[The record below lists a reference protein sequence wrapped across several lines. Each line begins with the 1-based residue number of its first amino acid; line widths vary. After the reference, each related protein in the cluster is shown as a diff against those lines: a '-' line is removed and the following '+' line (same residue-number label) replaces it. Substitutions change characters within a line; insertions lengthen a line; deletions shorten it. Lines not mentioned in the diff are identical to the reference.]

1 MSLCWA
7 DAVASAPNVKSARI
21 ATKATVLLRAMMA
34 LRGHE
39 VVARRSES
47 STDNL
52 ISGGGAQ
59 ALSSENFIFEICA
72 NHSAEHHPKW
82 TQRGWTSTSDTTAI
96 VISSEYLSYAVVG
109 VHSGA
114 SCFVL
119 PFRARC
125 TLPLLLLV
133 PAPFQGPYSPA
144 PRFYAVLESSLADPL
159 RAEM

>member
-1 MSLCWA
+1 
-7 DAVASAPNVKSARI
+7 
-21 ATKATVLLRAMMA
+21 MMA

-72 NHSAEHHPKW
+72 NHSAEHHAAGVDIDL
-82 TQRGWTSTSDTTAI
+82 RYVSDRNLF
-96 VISSEYLSYAVVG
+96 SSEYLSYAVVG

-119 PFRARC
+119 PFSARG
-125 TLPLLLLV
+125 TLALLLLV

-159 RAEM
+159 RAAM